1 MFDGVVDA
9 TDDVVVE
16 CITGTAETTPA
27 RRENPAASLV

>member
-16 CITGTAETTPA
+16 CIAGTAETTRE